1 MGDSHMLMICM
12 YTTLEVFD
20 YSTEYI
26 KMAYTYNRIQDLK
39 QQTELLEVQCEAV
52 QQELSWQYLI
62 LKQTF
67 DVESR

>member
-1 MGDSHMLMICM
+1 M